1 MNRKIRLS
9 SSLLLALTVVAGI
22 VGLNAASIAA
32 AQVSPPL
39 QVILS
44 TGIAEDNTTTFTIW
58 LKNKTSTPI
67 TGIVL
72 NATIPAGMTL
82 VDSWAEARDRYKA
95 NLSGSTLS
103 WVHRKD
109 VKANAPEGPF
119 VFIAKPAGALTT
131 GQKFKAVAWAGWE
144 TPPKGQAT
152 SNVARLEAV
161 GSPATL
167 VAMGLGTDLVTTNG
181 MVGAA
186 HPLAAQAG
194 IEMLRKG
201 GNAID
206 AAVAVNFALGCV
218 DPMDVGLGGYGG
230 HMIIYLAK
238 TKETVVIEYS
248 TVVPS
253 KGRPDLYEL
262 LAPLPGQWW
271 RVKDDAQT
279 LGYKASSIP
288 GVLAGT
294 TTALEKYGTMSL
306 KEVMQPAIRL
316 AEDGFPV
323 NKFIN
328 SAMVRE
334 IEKLRK
340 FPETAKIWLKNGE
353 PYKIGD
359 IIYLKDYAKTLKK
372 ISEGG
377 PDVFYRGEIAD
388 IIAADMEKN
397 GGLITKKDLMNY
409 NPLIIK
415 PVKTNYRGYDILTS
429 GTNSGGDVV
438 AQTLAILNNVDMK
451 SLGSRSA
458 DSIHMVAEA
467 LKLTWTDRLKFWSDP
482 NFIKVPLAGMRSAE
496 YNKEQAKRIDPKM
509 AARKPKPGDPWPYG
523 GNQTTHCSVID
534 KDGNMVALTNTLMVW
549 WGSGVTIPGTGILM
563 NTGMNMWNPTPG
575 TANQIEPGKRS
586 ITNMAPTLVAKDG
599 MPLMTMGTPGARW
612 IQTMVINFIIDTVDY
627 GKTIYEAVGAPR
639 FHIEADEPL
648 WIEETLPESTAEVL
662 KAMGHDVRIRQSA
675 TVGGPASG
683 IMFDRVTGTLSGGCD
698 PRAPGAIVG
707 Y

>member
-58 LKNKTSTPI
+58 LKNITSTPI

-82 VDSWAEARDRYKA
+82 VDSWAEAPDRYKA

-103 WVHRKD
+103 WVLRKD

-262 LAPLPGQWW
+262 LPPLPGQWW

-334 IEKLRK
+334 VEKLRK

-409 NPLIIK
+409 KPLIIK